1 MEKSG
6 LAHPPQFTGPL
17 VVSLKQKLGIT
28 DSFDMKRLMLLA
40 ALLTIASGCLRP
52 MTQRLDLVNEQ
63 LAATNAKLDDMSR
76 KLDETNQKLS
86 TVEKATRLF
95 VPGAGKKE

>member
-1 MEKSG
+1 
-6 LAHPPQFTGPL
+6 
-17 VVSLKQKLGIT
+17 
-28 DSFDMKRLMLLA
+28 MKRSFLLA
-40 ALLTIASGCLRP
+40 ALLMIAGGCLRP
-52 MTQRLDLVNEQ
+52 MTERLDRVNEQ